1 MILMFRQSFVLF
13 FFFFFFLI
21 WEKVFWEF
29 EKKNGLV
36 RTESGKGRRKP
47 LGPLSGFS
55 FFPPP
60 FPCDRKTRLC
70 LPNGYSINHFV
81 VFDQSSLKHN
91 SEDDLPKMKMRASLS
106 VCIYIYENLFSPFV

>member
-1 MILMFRQSFVLF
+1 MILMFRQSFVL